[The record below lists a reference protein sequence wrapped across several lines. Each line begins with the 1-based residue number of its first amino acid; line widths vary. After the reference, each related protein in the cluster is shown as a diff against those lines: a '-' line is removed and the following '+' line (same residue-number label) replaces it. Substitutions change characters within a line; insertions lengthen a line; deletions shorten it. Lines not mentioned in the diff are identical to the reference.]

1 MGETEF
7 SALATGRL
15 PESIHGESA
24 EVGVRAML
32 DSTDKVVIDSFLA
45 ENWADFEAHCE
56 QHGVDADE
64 ISKKL
69 N

>member
-1 MGETEF
+1 
-7 SALATGRL
+7 
-15 PESIHGESA
+15 
-24 EVGVRAML
+24 ML

-45 ENWADFEAHCE
+45 ENWAEFEAHCE

-64 ISKKL
+64 ISEKL